1 MATLLT
7 KVSLRPS
14 KKTPEEQ
21 PLTPSPRRDFLGLLT
36 PRPAQAAPTTRQLF
50 ERSRLSAPVRATP
63 VPRQKPEDFIKLGE
77 EALAAPTAPAVPAAP
92 TAPVAPVAPT
102 PARETSTQKAMR
114 RLAILV
120 PQAEQARKEAESFT
134 GLRGLGRLITEDIP
148 KAFRGLLD
156 PTTELQ
162 PEYQKLYEDLKK
174 KGVSDEAVKT
184 HIRTL
189 VTRRIGPL
197 GERPDPFAPLP
208 SVTVDIENG
217 RVKLSSQAVGF
228 DVGSLERVAGKLTRT
243 AINRISRINV
253 VDDIFKLL
261 KKEVP
266 EVPATVL
273 RKASQAVK
281 DITDPTQVRRTI
293 NTVLKESAEEVERVG
308 VPRRVPVRRPPTVE
322 RLGIAPPAAP
332 RIERG
337 EDVLLRERIRA
348 EARGARAAKRE
359 LPERKA
365 ARMELQATI
374 NRLGLK
380 KWENVRAAMKLPRSL
395 RAMSPEQ
402 MGQLESVLKQY
413 KTADEFLPTRM
424 LETLTNTELAG
435 LRTDREVLEFLAK
448 KKGLTVEAVSK
459 IKPTDFGKFERMR
472 DIRLA
477 RQNPFLEEMVLR
489 KNKTF
494 LESNARIIELSDEA
508 DKLIK
513 LARRSRKEGTILER
527 LVPTDPQIVK
537 WLEADTKARTKLA
550 EKMTSEELRAAQYM
564 DSVFREYYDYLVRRN
579 AGKKLSRFEDKYFP
593 HIRRDFF
600 EGWKEDGFLKAWK
613 ELFDKYAQDSK
624 YLNILDE
631 KTGKILPYQKWI
643 GFTQFRT
650 DKLVPTKNAA
660 KAFEGYITSLEK
672 ARGLDAMIPEMMA
685 YVHVLTPK
693 GMTKTGLKLDDR
705 LKTFVKEWIN
715 VNKGRKPKRFFA
727 PGSRVDLVMR
737 ASMAVTR
744 MLDLGFNFTTQLGAP
759 LGEKAANITM
769 LKPKAYATAMARI
782 TTKQG
787 RAIVNKYENFVGRS
801 FFKDLARASDS
812 AGDKLMS
819 GMFAIY
825 HMAAR
830 NANETFLLGKLT
842 PNEFKTGIV
851 STKRLAQ
858 IQLEMSKY
866 RVVKGT
872 ESIMGRTP
880 EAQMALQYKSWAV
893 PILESTL
900 TNIGDFTK
908 LIKKDGIKKAMA
920 SDAGKELFYSI
931 GIGTGIGVLSFSY
944 YQELAEKK
952 DRTFLENTI
961 YKGIRDAMSM
971 IGALNPV
978 VWTGVRVL
986 DFYGDLAIAIT
997 DLVKLSK
1004 MKTTGELKGLRALKR
1019 TITPSIIKQVVP
1031 REEVAKKKKGR
1042 LRTGVKLR

>member
-1 MATLLT
+1 MSVQNKTKATKLWKEYNELNLDLDFGDAPLKRQTDISDELRNIYT
-7 KVSLRPS
+7 K
-14 KKTPEEQ
+14 
-21 PLTPSPRRDFLGLLT
+21 
-36 PRPAQAAPTTRQLF
+36 
-50 ERSRLSAPVRATP
+50 
-63 VPRQKPEDFIKLGE
+63 
-77 EALAAPTAPAVPAAP
+77 
-92 TAPVAPVAPT
+92 
-102 PARETSTQKAMR
+102 
-114 RLAILV
+114 
-120 PQAEQARKEAESFT
+120 
-134 GLRGLGRLITEDIP
+134 
-148 KAFRGLLD
+148 
-156 PTTELQ
+156 
-162 PEYQKLYEDLKK
+162 DLKGQGFDGIK
-174 KGVSDEAVKT
+174 FLDQVPDEGGFASGEFIETTVIFDESLVKTKSQLTDIFNQAKGV
-184 HIRTL
+184 
-189 VTRRIGPL
+189 
-197 GERPDPFAPLP
+197 
-208 SVTVDIENG
+208 
-217 RVKLSSQAVGF
+217 
-228 DVGSLERVAGKLTRT
+228 
-243 AINRISRINV
+243 
-253 VDDIFKLL
+253 
-261 KKEVP
+261 
-266 EVPATVL
+266 
-273 RKASQAVK
+273 
-281 DITDPTQVRRTI
+281 
-293 NTVLKESAEEVERVG
+293 
-308 VPRRVPVRRPPTVE
+308 RVPVRRPPTVE
-322 RLGIAPPAAP
+322 RLGIAPPAA
-332 RIERG
+332 RKIERG

-348 EARGARAAKRE
+348 EARGARAGKRE
-359 LPERKA
+359 LPEHKA
-365 ARMELQATI
+365 ARMELQTTI
-374 NRLGLK
+374 NRLSLK
-380 KWENVRAAMKLPRSL
+380 KWENVRAAMELPRSL

-413 KTADEFLPTRM
+413 KTADEFLPTGM
-424 LETLTNTELAG
+424 LKTLTNTELASF
-435 LRTDREVLEFLAK
+435 RTEREVLEFLAK

-769 LKPKAYATAMARI
+769 LQPKAYATAMARLP
-782 TTKQG
+782 TKQG

-944 YQELAEKK
+944 YQDLSEKK
-952 DRTFLENTI
+952 DKTFLENTI

-971 IGALNPV
+971 IGAINPV

-997 DLVKLSK
+997 DLLLLKK
-1004 MKTTGELKGLRALKR
+1004 MKSTGDLKGLRTIKR
-1019 TITPSIIKQVVP
+1019 TLTSSAYKQAKSIIFP
-1031 REEVAKKKKGR
+1031 REEVSKKKKGR